1 MNEKKERFMI
11 LDGSSLLYR
20 SFYAIQQLLT
30 APSGEYTNAIF
41 GFSHMLLKLLEDW
54 QPDYMVIAFD
64 KGKKTF
70 RNDLFEEYK
79 ANRKPTPPEL
89 KSQVPLLHEMAE
101 AWGIAFREL
110 EGYEADDI
118 IGTLS
123 RKAVEAGCEAYV
135 VTGDKDAL
143 QLIRPGLKV
152 LYTQKGVS
160 TIKEWDDAAFEEE
173 YGGLS
178 PIQMIDLKALMG
190 DASDNYPGI
199 PGVGG
204 KTGIKLLA
212 AYGSVEEII
221 LHQAELSGKKVKEGV
236 ANFSE
241 QALLCKKLARICQEV
256 PVEYE
261 AEAFR
266 IKINSD
272 KLMGF
277 YHKYAIRSM
286 FRPLQNYIG
295 HLEKSEVILEEAEPP
310 ASQDTSAA
318 EFIQLNGAGDI
329 AIDETASRAD
339 DELGFAMDLFA
350 EEETEK
356 EPENTSCIAMPLSDE
371 AEKMIDEAR
380 NSGEIWI
387 SIDVEGKFPFYKPKA
402 AAIFSGSRYYVVES
416 INSDWQAVGELLRDS
431 AICKNTHD
439 LKSIIHSGLEVNGKI
454 NDFQLIAY
462 LLNPSVNSY
471 GLADLA
477 QVYLDENSAEYQ
489 EQEMAKLRKKVA
501 ADEWAAF
508 MKKKLK
514 WQVVALCK
522 LSKLM
527 LGKLHKLHLEKLYW
541 DIELPL
547 VEVLAQMESYG
558 IRVNMTRLQEQ
569 GKVLEHNIGLLEQEI
584 YLMAGEKFNINSP
597 KQLGEILF
605 EKLMLPVQKKTKTG
619 YSTNAEVLD
628 SLINEHPIIEKILAY
643 RSMTKLKSTY
653 IDSLGELRNKKTGR
667 IHTSFNQVV
676 TATGRLSSSD
686 PNLQNIPV
694 RTEEGKQIRTLFEPD
709 DGYDYLLS
717 ADYSQIELRVLASM
731 SGDKGFIKAFKNGED
746 IHARTAAEVFNVP
759 IDDVTPRMRRNAKA
773 VNFGIVYGISDFG
786 LAKDLK
792 IQRKEAKDFIEKY
805 FAAAPGIKKFLDI
818 TIADA
823 KANGY
828 VETLYGRRRELPGLK
843 SSNFNIRGL
852 AERMAM
858 NTPIQGTAAD
868 IIKIA
873 MIRVHKALKDANL
886 KSRMLLQV
894 HDELVLEVV
903 EGEMEQVK
911 SILKE
916 SMENAAVLNVPLSID
931 INAGKT
937 WADAK

>member
-1 MNEKKERFMI
+1 MNNKKERFMI

-30 APSGEYTNAIF
+30 APTGEYTNAIF

-54 QPDYMVIAFD
+54 QPDYLVIAFD

-70 RNDLFEEYK
+70 RNDLYQEYK
-79 ANRKPTPPEL
+79 GNRKPTPPEL
-89 KSQVPLLHEMAE
+89 KSQVPLLHELAE

-123 RKAVEAGCEAYV
+123 RKAVENGCEAYV

-178 PIQMIDLKALMG
+178 PIQMVDLKALMG

-199 PGVGG
+199 PGIGG
-204 KTGIKLLA
+204 KTGIKLLS

-256 PVEYE
+256 PVEYD

-266 IKINSD
+266 IKINGD
-272 KLMGF
+272 RLMGF
-277 YHKYAIRSM
+277 YHKYAIRSI
-286 FRPLQNYIG
+286 FRPLQHYIDHSG
-295 HLEKSEVILEEAEPP
+295 NTVSDLVAEIQP
-310 ASQDTSAA
+310 AVQDTKQV
-318 EFIQLNGAGDI
+318 EFIELNSTGKT
-329 AIDETASRAD
+329 AIDMAANRG
-339 DELGFAMDLFA
+339 DEELDFAMDLFA
-350 EEETEK
+350 EVETE
-356 EPENTSCIAMPLSDE
+356 NTQIISAPLSDD
-371 AEKMIDEAR
+371 AKKMIKEAR
-380 NSGEIWI
+380 SNGEIWI
-387 SIDVEGKFPFYKPKA
+387 SVDVEGKFPFFSPRA
-402 AAIFSGSRYYVVES
+402 AALFSGEGYYIVDGRS
-416 INSDWQAVGELLRDS
+416 SDWQAVVELLQDN
-431 AICKNTHD
+431 AVCKNIHD
-439 LKSIIHSGLEVNGKI
+439 LKRLLHSGLEVNGKI
-454 NDFQLIAY
+454 HDFQLIAY
-462 LLNPSVNSY
+462 LLNPSTNSY
-471 GLADLA
+471 GMADLA
-477 QVYLDENSAEYQ
+477 QVYLDENATEYQ
-489 EQEMAKLRKKVA
+489 EQEAVKLRKKITD
-501 ADEWAAF
+501 DEWR
-508 MKKKLK
+508 KLLEKKLK
-514 WQVVALCK
+514 WQAVTLCK
-522 LSKLM
+522 VSSLM
-527 LGKLHKLHLEKLYW
+527 LDKLHKLHLEKLYW

-558 IRVNMTRLQEQ
+558 IRINMTRLREQ
-569 GKVLEHNIGLLEQEI
+569 GKVLEHNIGVLEQEI
-584 YLMAGEKFNINSP
+584 YMMAGEKFNVNSP

-605 EKLMLPVQKKTKTG
+605 EKLMLPAQKKTKTG

-628 SLINEHPIIEKILAY
+628 SLINEHPIIEKILAF

-653 IDSLGELRNKKTGR
+653 IDSLGDLVNKKTSR

-694 RTEEGKQIRTLFEPD
+694 RTEEGRQIRTLFEPD
-709 DGYDYLLS
+709 EGYDCLLS

-746 IHARTAAEVFNVP
+746 IHARTAAEVFNVS
-759 IDDVTPRMRRNAKA
+759 IEAVTPRMRRNAKA

-805 FAAAPGIKKFLDI
+805 FATAPGIKKFLDI

-823 KANGY
+823 KANGF

-873 MIRVHKALKDANL
+873 MIRVHKAMKEAKL

-903 EGEMEQVK
+903 DGEMEQVK

-916 SMENAAVLNVPLSID
+916 SMEKAAVLNVPLSID